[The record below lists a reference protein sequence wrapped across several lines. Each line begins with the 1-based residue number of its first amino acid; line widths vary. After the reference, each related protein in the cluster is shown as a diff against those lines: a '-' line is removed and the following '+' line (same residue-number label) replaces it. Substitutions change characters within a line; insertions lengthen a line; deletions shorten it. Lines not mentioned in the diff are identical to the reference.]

1 MPERK
6 EGELEPDGTHPIFRV
21 KLTSGQRMADKLT
34 SFCGSWSFVIILLV
48 VIFGWIA
55 INILE
60 LIFKWDPYPFIL
72 LNLVLGGISVVL
84 APIILMSQ
92 NRQEERDRINARYDY
107 YINRKAEREIRLLHE
122 KVDELKKTVEKLE
135 KRR

>member
-6 EGELEPDGTHPIFRV
+6 EVEQPDLHPLFKAR
-21 KLTSGQRMADKLT
+21 LTSGQRMADKLT
-34 SFCGSWSFVIILLV
+34 SFCGSWPFVIILLI

-55 INILE
+55 LNVLE

-72 LNLVLGGISVVL
+72 LNLVLGGISAL
-84 APIILMSQ
+84 LMPIILMSQ

-107 YINRKAEREIRLLHE
+107 IINRKAEREIRHLHG
-122 KVDELKKTVEKLE
+122 KIDDLRKDIIKLE
-135 KRR
+135 KKL